1 MKHVLVARRNLELN
15 FGVRNFAL
23 RAGDRC
29 RQRLLFPGTDR
40 CRARRAIAI
49 VPAAAGAAEA
59 QRDLPLRDRHAPGH
73 ARIMS
78 VCVVRGSIVAFF
90 FIRRDRC
97 CAVAPAAAGGRQ
109 SRDRCPASRRL
120 CHADGAWIG

>member
-1 MKHVLVARRNLELN
+1 MDHVRVSNRELDLR
-15 FGVRNFAL
+15 VLYLPL
-23 RAGDRC
+23 RASHGRGQSLVLTGGDIGRSAAIITI
-29 RQRLLFPGTDR
+29 GT
-40 CRARRAIAI
+40 
-49 VPAAAGAAEA
+49 AET

-73 ARIMS
+73 ERIMS

-109 SRDRCPASRRL
+109 SRDRCPAIRHL